1 MSFARPP
8 EPLYASAVASE
19 LGDLPGA
26 PVGIGLCDAL
36 LGTAELL
43 RSQRPDL
50 LVFIGTA
57 GALPGS
63 GLAIG
68 AVVQV
73 HTVRLGDAA
82 LALGLG
88 YSPRHPEP
96 LLASALPGIPA
107 VDVVANLA
115 ITTDVALANRYAVFS
130 KVEHMEAYGFAL
142 ACTRANVPWAC
153 VLAITNEVGPEAHA
167 QWKKNRDA
175 CEVSAR
181 LSARA
186 AAAGRSSPR
195 S

>member
-1 MSFARPP
+1 MSFSQGP
-8 EPLYASAVASE
+8 ERLYASAVASE
-19 LGDLPGA
+19 LGDLQGA
-26 PVGIGLCDAL
+26 PVGIGLCEAL
-36 LGTAELL
+36 LGTAALL
-43 RSQRPDL
+43 RSQRPEL
-50 LVFIGTA
+50 LVFVGTA

-63 GLAIG
+63 ALAIG

-73 HTVRLGDAA
+73 RTV
-82 LALGLG
+82 G

-96 LLASALPGIPA
+96 LLARALSDIPA
-107 VDVVANLA
+107 VDVIANLA
-115 ITTDVALANRYAVFS
+115 ITTDMVLATKYAEHS
-130 KVEHMEAYGFAL
+130 GVEHMEAYGFAL

-175 CEVSAR
+175 CEASAR

-186 AAAGRSSPR
+186 AASGRISPR

>member
-1 MSFARPP
+1 MKPP
-8 EPLYASAVASE
+8 RTPAWTYASAVTSE

-36 LGTAELL
+36 LGTSALIQ
-43 RSQRPDL
+43 SQRPEF
-50 LVFIGTA
+50 LVFVGTA

-63 GLAIG
+63 GLPIG
-68 AVVQV
+68 GVIQV
-73 HTVRLGDAA
+73 DTVRLGDAA

-96 LLASALPGIPA
+96 LRANTLPDLPA

-115 ITTDVALANRYAVFS
+115 ITTDPDLAQRYAAAS

-153 VLAITNEVGPEAHA
+153 VLAITNAVGPDAHA
-167 QWKKNRDA
+167 QWRAHRAA
-175 CEVSAR
+175 CEAA
-181 LSARA
+181 ARA
-186 AAAGRSSPR
+186 AARRSTAAR